1 MANTAIPTGE
11 IRPKT
16 PVTLAALE
24 KRLRRALAPRGCSLL
39 KTRPGTQDRNSLGL
53 YAVIDHK
60 RGVIERRANLEALAS
75 YLGVMDDHE
84 ILVADGQEVGH
95 E

>member
-1 MANTAIPTGE
+1 MAARSTGE

-53 YAVIDHK
+53 YAVVDHK
-60 RGVIERRANLEALAS
+60 RCVIERNANPEELAR
-75 YLGVMDDHE
+75 YLGALDDYE